1 MSVEIFCLYVNTRLM
16 YTQNQN
22 QKKKLIVLSMHK
34 WLFVGQLDNV
44 NPNFLYLSVT
54 FGGHQNEFV
63 AWLTS
68 KPFLLYQIIVYEYMG
83 V

>member
-1 MSVEIFCLYVNTRLM
+1 
-16 YTQNQN
+16 
-22 QKKKLIVLSMHK
+22 
-34 WLFVGQLDNV
+34 VGQLDNV

-83 V
+83 VYMGCMVWYGGYIADISDIWVTSLL